1 MKMKSTLRMML
12 TGVCCAICCNG
23 MMSATTADA
32 RAVRS
37 DAVRTLSQMLTQNRQ
52 EKNRRA
58 ASSAKALPGRI
69 LKYDWQNGSWGAA
82 TVIMRDYTPEGRLS
96 RESETDAAGTVI
108 RETVYTYDTDGN
120 IKAEEESLWND
131 SRQMLMPATRTRY
144 EYDTVVKDFCIKKVT
159 ETYNGAGWVAGT
171 SEGCRV
177 TRNGQGNVTEV
188 VYSEDG
194 KESEKLTME
203 YGADGKANRIT
214 GYEYEAGWKLA
225 SKYYDITWKETDG
238 QLLMPYEEFGMF
250 VSDGNRM
257 ENCTVET
264 FDTDS
269 GDANES
275 MSKLTFAFQYT
286 GDGSFTGAID
296 GMLEGMNINGS
307 SVSNTVLE
315 YGGAFVKI
323 TIKAHLGFMVDS
335 LEMGMKTE
343 YDAWHNCLTDMDY
356 MMMDDYYDYEVYKKG
371 EVTYSSQTGLPETYV
386 VKELDYDSYDD
397 EQPVTDSDFVNLEK
411 YEFSEYDTS
420 GITEVTSDCEDDG
433 AIYDLSGHRI
443 ASPNAGQPYIKNGRK
458 YIGK

>member
-32 RAVRS
+32 QAVRS
-37 DAVRTLSQMLTQNRQ
+37 DAVRTFSQMLTQHRQ

-58 ASSAKALPGRI
+58 ASSAKTLPGRI
-69 LKYDWQNGSWGAA
+69 LKYDWQNGSWGPA

-96 RESETDAAGTVI
+96 RESEADAAGTVI

-131 SRQMLMPATRTRY
+131 SRQMLMPAIRTRY

-194 KESEKLTME
+194 EESEKLTME

-214 GYEYEAGWKLA
+214 GYEYVDGWKLA
-225 SKYYDITWKETDG
+225 SRYYDITWKETNG
-238 QLLMPYEEFGMF
+238 QLLIPYDELGLF
-250 VSDGNRM
+250 VRDGNLI
-257 ENCTVET
+257 EKCTIET

-269 GDANES
+269 GAADES
-275 MSKLTFAFQYT
+275 MSKLIFAFEYT
-286 GDGSFTGAID
+286 DNGSYNGTIN

-307 SVSNTVLE
+307 SISNMVLE
-315 YGGAFVKI
+315 NGGMDMKIIVK
-323 TIKAHLGFMVDS
+323 ANMGFIVDS
-335 LEMGMKTE
+335 LEMRLKTE

-356 MMMDDYYDYEVYKKG
+356 MMMDGYYDYEVYKKG
-371 EVTYSSQTGLPETYV
+371 AVTYSSQAGLPETYV

-397 EQPVTDSDFVNLEK
+397 EEPVTDADFVNLEK
-411 YEFSEYDTS
+411 YEFQEYATS
-420 GITEVTSDCEDDG
+420 GITEVTTERRDDDVL
-433 AIYDLSGHRI
+433 YDLSGRRI
-443 ASPNAGQPYIKNGRK
+443 ARPNAGQPYIKNGRK

>member
-12 TGVCCAICCNG
+12 TGACCAICCSG
-23 MMSATTADA
+23 MMSATPADA
-32 RAVRS
+32 QAARSKAVK
-37 DAVRTLSQMLTQNRQ
+37 TLTQMLTPGSK
-52 EKNRRA
+52 KNSKHYA
-58 ASSAKALPGRI
+58 TSVKALPAKI
-69 LKYDWQNGSWGAA
+69 LKYDWQNGSWSAP
-82 TVIMRDYTPEGRLS
+82 TTIMRDYTPEGWLS
-96 RESETDAAGTVI
+96 LESEADATGTVI
-108 RETVYTYDTDGN
+108 RETEYTYDMDGN
-120 IKAEEESLWND
+120 ISSVEESLWND
-131 SRQMLMPATRTRY
+131 SRQMLMPSTRTRY
-144 EYDTVVKDFCIKKVT
+144 KYDTVVKDFCIKKVT
-159 ETYNGAGWVAGT
+159 ETYNGAGWLDGA
-171 SEGCRV
+171 SEACRV

-188 VYSEDG
+188 VYSENG
-194 KESEKLTME
+194 EETEKLTME
-203 YGADGKANRIT
+203 YGADGKASRIT

-269 GDANES
+269 GDANEW
-275 MSKLTFAFQYT
+275 MSKLTFAFEYS

-323 TIKAHLGFMVDS
+323 TIKANLGFMVDS
-335 LEMGMKTE
+335 LEIGMKTE
-343 YDAWHNCLTDMDY
+343 YDEWHNCLTDMDY

-371 EVTYSSQTGLPETYV
+371 EVTYSPQTGLPETYV
-386 VKELDYDSYDD
+386 VKELDYDSYDE

-411 YEFSEYDTS
+411 YEFSEYSAS
-420 GITEVTSDCEDDG
+420 GITGVTSDRENDG
-433 AIYDLSGHRI
+433 ALYDLSGRRI

>member
-32 RAVRS
+32 QAVRS
-37 DAVRTLSQMLTQNRQ
+37 DAVRTFSQMLTQHRQ

-69 LKYDWQNGSWGAA
+69 LKYDWQNGSWGPA

-96 RESETDAAGTVI
+96 RESEADAAGTVI

-131 SRQMLMPATRTRY
+131 SRQMLMPAIRTRY

-194 KESEKLTME
+194 EESEKLTME

-214 GYEYEAGWKLA
+214 GYEYVDGWKLA
-225 SKYYDITWKETDG
+225 SRYYDITWKETNG
-238 QLLMPYEEFGMF
+238 QLLIPYDELGLF
-250 VSDGNRM
+250 VRDGNLI
-257 ENCTVET
+257 EKCTIET

-269 GDANES
+269 GAADES
-275 MSKLTFAFQYT
+275 MSKLIFAFEYT
-286 GDGSFTGAID
+286 DNGSYNGTIN

-307 SVSNTVLE
+307 SISNMVLE
-315 YGGAFVKI
+315 NGGMDMKI
-323 TIKAHLGFMVDS
+323 IVNANMGFIVDS
-335 LEMGMKTE
+335 LEMRLKTE

-356 MMMDDYYDYEVYKKG
+356 MMMDGYYEYEVYKKG
-371 EVTYSSQTGLPETYV
+371 AVTYSSQAGLPETYV

-397 EQPVTDSDFVNLEK
+397 EEPVTDADSVNLEK
-411 YEFSEYDTS
+411 YEFQEYATS
-420 GITEVTSDCEDDG
+420 GITEVTTERRDDDVL
-433 AIYDLSGHRI
+433 YDLSGRRI
-443 ASPNAGQPYIKNGRK
+443 ARPNAGQPYIKNGRK

>member
-1 MKMKSTLRMML
+1 MKSTLRMML

-32 RAVRS
+32 QAVRS
-37 DAVRTLSQMLTQNRQ
+37 DAVRTFSQMLTQHRQ

-58 ASSAKALPGRI
+58 ASSAKTLPGRI
-69 LKYDWQNGSWGAA
+69 LKYDWQNGSWGPA

-96 RESETDAAGTVI
+96 RESEADAAGTVI

-131 SRQMLMPATRTRY
+131 SRQMLMPAIRTRY

-194 KESEKLTME
+194 EESEKLTME

-214 GYEYEAGWKLA
+214 GYEYVDGWKLA
-225 SKYYDITWKETDG
+225 SRYYDITWKETNG
-238 QLLMPYEEFGMF
+238 QLLIPYDELGLF
-250 VSDGNRM
+250 VRDGNLI
-257 ENCTVET
+257 EKCTIET

-269 GDANES
+269 GAADES
-275 MSKLTFAFQYT
+275 MSKLIFAFEYT
-286 GDGSFTGAID
+286 DNGSYNGTIN

-307 SVSNTVLE
+307 SISNMVLE
-315 YGGAFVKI
+315 NGGMDMKIIVK
-323 TIKAHLGFMVDS
+323 ANMGFIVDS
-335 LEMGMKTE
+335 LEMRLKTE

-356 MMMDDYYDYEVYKKG
+356 MMMDGYYDYEVYKKG
-371 EVTYSSQTGLPETYV
+371 AVTYSSQAGLPETYV

-397 EQPVTDSDFVNLEK
+397 EEPVTDADFVNLEK
-411 YEFSEYDTS
+411 YEFQEYATS
-420 GITEVTSDCEDDG
+420 GITEVTTERRDDDVL
-433 AIYDLSGHRI
+433 YDLSGRRI
-443 ASPNAGQPYIKNGRK
+443 ARPNAGQPYIKNGRK

>member
-32 RAVRS
+32 QAVRS
-37 DAVRTLSQMLTQNRQ
+37 DAVRTFSQMLTQHRQ

-58 ASSAKALPGRI
+58 ASSAKTLPGRI
-69 LKYDWQNGSWGAA
+69 LKYDWQNGSWGPA

-96 RESETDAAGTVI
+96 RESEADAAGTVI

-131 SRQMLMPATRTRY
+131 SRQMLMPAIRTRY

-177 TRNGQGNVTEV
+177 TRNVQGNVTEV

-194 KESEKLTME
+194 EESEKLTME

-214 GYEYEAGWKLA
+214 GYEYVDGWKLA
-225 SKYYDITWKETDG
+225 SRYYDITWKETNG
-238 QLLMPYEEFGMF
+238 QLLIPYDELGLF
-250 VSDGNRM
+250 VRDGNLI
-257 ENCTVET
+257 EKCTIET

-269 GDANES
+269 GAADES
-275 MSKLTFAFQYT
+275 MSKLIFAFEYT
-286 GDGSFTGAID
+286 DNGSYNGTIN

-307 SVSNTVLE
+307 SISNMVLE
-315 YGGAFVKI
+315 NGGMDMKIIVK
-323 TIKAHLGFMVDS
+323 ANMGFIVDS
-335 LEMGMKTE
+335 LEMRLKTE

-356 MMMDDYYDYEVYKKG
+356 MMMDGYYDYEVYKKG
-371 EVTYSSQTGLPETYV
+371 AVTYSSQAGLPETYV

-397 EQPVTDSDFVNLEK
+397 EEPVTDADFVNLEK
-411 YEFSEYDTS
+411 YEFQEYATS
-420 GITEVTSDCEDDG
+420 GMTEVMSDRGDNDVL
-433 AIYDLSGHRI
+433 YDLSGRRI

>member
-1 MKMKSTLRMML
+1 ML

-37 DAVRTLSQMLTQNRQ
+37 DAVRTLSQMLTQHRQ

-69 LKYDWQNGSWGAA
+69 LKYDWQNGSWGPA

-96 RESETDAAGTVI
+96 RESEADAAGTVI

-131 SRQMLMPATRTRY
+131 SRQMLMPATRTGY

-194 KESEKLTME
+194 EETEKLTVE
-203 YGADGKANRIT
+203 YGADGKASRIT

-238 QLLMPYEEFGMF
+238 QLLMP
-250 VSDGNRM
+250 
-257 ENCTVET
+257 
-264 FDTDS
+264 
-269 GDANES
+269 
-275 MSKLTFAFQYT
+275 
-286 GDGSFTGAID
+286 
-296 GMLEGMNINGS
+296 NI
-307 SVSNTVLE
+307 
-315 YGGAFVKI
+315 
-323 TIKAHLGFMVDS
+323 
-335 LEMGMKTE
+335 
-343 YDAWHNCLTDMDY
+343 
-356 MMMDDYYDYEVYKKG
+356 
-371 EVTYSSQTGLPETYV
+371 
-386 VKELDYDSYDD
+386 
-397 EQPVTDSDFVNLEK
+397 
-411 YEFSEYDTS
+411 
-420 GITEVTSDCEDDG
+420 
-433 AIYDLSGHRI
+433 
-443 ASPNAGQPYIKNGRK
+443 
-458 YIGK
+458 

>member
-1 MKMKSTLRMML
+1 
-12 TGVCCAICCNG
+12 
-23 MMSATTADA
+23 
-32 RAVRS
+32 
-37 DAVRTLSQMLTQNRQ
+37 MLTQHRQ

-58 ASSAKALPGRI
+58 ASSAKTLPGRI
-69 LKYDWQNGSWGAA
+69 LKYDWQNGSWGPA

-96 RESETDAAGTVI
+96 RESEADAAGTVI

-131 SRQMLMPATRTRY
+131 SRQMLMPAIRTRY

-194 KESEKLTME
+194 EESEKLTME

-214 GYEYEAGWKLA
+214 GYEYVDGWKLA
-225 SKYYDITWKETDG
+225 SRYYDITWKETNG
-238 QLLMPYEEFGMF
+238 QLLIPYDELGLF
-250 VSDGNRM
+250 VRDGNLI
-257 ENCTVET
+257 EKCTIET

-269 GDANES
+269 GAADES
-275 MSKLTFAFQYT
+275 MSKLIFAFEYT
-286 GDGSFTGAID
+286 DNGSYNGTIN

-307 SVSNTVLE
+307 SISNMVLE
-315 YGGAFVKI
+315 NGGMDMKIIVK
-323 TIKAHLGFMVDS
+323 ANMGFIVDS
-335 LEMGMKTE
+335 LEMRLKTE

-356 MMMDDYYDYEVYKKG
+356 MMMDGYYDYEVYKKG
-371 EVTYSSQTGLPETYV
+371 AVTYSSQAGLPETYV

-397 EQPVTDSDFVNLEK
+397 EEPVTDADFVNLEK
-411 YEFSEYDTS
+411 YEFQEYATS
-420 GITEVTSDCEDDG
+420 GITEVTTERRDDDVL
-433 AIYDLSGHRI
+433 YDLSGRRI
-443 ASPNAGQPYIKNGRK
+443 ARPNAGQPYIKNGRK

>member
-1 MKMKSTLRMML
+1 MKSTLRMML

-37 DAVRTLSQMLTQNRQ
+37 DAVRTLSQMLTQHRQ

-69 LKYDWQNGSWGAA
+69 LKYDWQNGSWGPA

-96 RESETDAAGTVI
+96 RESGADAAGTVI

-131 SRQMLMPATRTRY
+131 SRQMLMPATRTGY

-194 KESEKLTME
+194 EESEKLTME
-203 YGADGKANRIT
+203 YGADGKASRIT

-225 SKYYDITWKETDG
+225 SKYYDI
-238 QLLMPYEEFGMF
+238 
-250 VSDGNRM
+250 
-257 ENCTVET
+257 
-264 FDTDS
+264 
-269 GDANES
+269 
-275 MSKLTFAFQYT
+275 
-286 GDGSFTGAID
+286 
-296 GMLEGMNINGS
+296 
-307 SVSNTVLE
+307 
-315 YGGAFVKI
+315 
-323 TIKAHLGFMVDS
+323 
-335 LEMGMKTE
+335 
-343 YDAWHNCLTDMDY
+343 
-356 MMMDDYYDYEVYKKG
+356 
-371 EVTYSSQTGLPETYV
+371 
-386 VKELDYDSYDD
+386 DSYDD
-397 EQPVTDSDFVNLEK
+397 EEPVTDADFVNLEK
-411 YEFSEYDTS
+411 YEFQEYATS
-420 GITEVTSDCEDDG
+420 GITEVTTERRDDDVL
-433 AIYDLSGHRI
+433 YDLSGRRI
-443 ASPNAGQPYIKNGRK
+443 ARPNAGQPYIKNGRK

>member
-1 MKMKSTLRMML
+1 ML

-32 RAVRS
+32 QAVRS
-37 DAVRTLSQMLTQNRQ
+37 DAVRTFSQMLTQHRQ

-69 LKYDWQNGSWGAA
+69 LKYDWQNGSWGPA

-96 RESETDAAGTVI
+96 RESEADAAGTVI

-131 SRQMLMPATRTRY
+131 SRQMLMPAIRTRY

-194 KESEKLTME
+194 EESEKLTME

-214 GYEYEAGWKLA
+214 GYEYVDGWKLA
-225 SKYYDITWKETDG
+225 SRYYDITWKETNG
-238 QLLMPYEEFGMF
+238 QLLIPYDELGLF
-250 VSDGNRM
+250 VRDGNLI
-257 ENCTVET
+257 EKCTIET

-269 GDANES
+269 GAADES
-275 MSKLTFAFQYT
+275 MSKLIFAFEYT
-286 GDGSFTGAID
+286 DNGSYNGTIN

-307 SVSNTVLE
+307 SISNMVLE
-315 YGGAFVKI
+315 NGGMDMKIIVK
-323 TIKAHLGFMVDS
+323 ANMGFIVDS
-335 LEMGMKTE
+335 LEMRLKTE

-356 MMMDDYYDYEVYKKG
+356 MMMDGYYDYEVYKKG
-371 EVTYSSQTGLPETYV
+371 DVTYSSQAGLPETYV

-397 EQPVTDSDFVNLEK
+397 EEPVTDADFVNLEK
-411 YEFSEYDTS
+411 YEFQEYATS
-420 GITEVTSDCEDDG
+420 GITEVTTERRDDDVL
-433 AIYDLSGHRI
+433 YDLSGRRI
-443 ASPNAGQPYIKNGRK
+443 ARPNAGQPYIKNGRK

>member
-1 MKMKSTLRMML
+1 ML

-32 RAVRS
+32 QAVRS
-37 DAVRTLSQMLTQNRQ
+37 DAVRTFSQMLTQHRQ

-58 ASSAKALPGRI
+58 ASSAKTLPGRI
-69 LKYDWQNGSWGAA
+69 LKYDWQNGSWGPA

-96 RESETDAAGTVI
+96 RESEADAAGTVI

-131 SRQMLMPATRTRY
+131 SRQMLMPAIRTRY

-194 KESEKLTME
+194 EESEKLTME

-214 GYEYEAGWKLA
+214 GYEYVDGWKLA
-225 SKYYDITWKETDG
+225 SRYYDITWKETNG
-238 QLLMPYEEFGMF
+238 QLLIPYDELGLF
-250 VSDGNRM
+250 VRDGNLI
-257 ENCTVET
+257 EKCTIET

-269 GDANES
+269 GAADES
-275 MSKLTFAFQYT
+275 MSKLIFAFEYT
-286 GDGSFTGAID
+286 DNGSYNGTIN

-307 SVSNTVLE
+307 SISNMVLE
-315 YGGAFVKI
+315 NGGMDMKIIVK
-323 TIKAHLGFMVDS
+323 ANMGFIVDS
-335 LEMGMKTE
+335 LEMRLKTE

-356 MMMDDYYDYEVYKKG
+356 MMMDGYYDYEVYKKG
-371 EVTYSSQTGLPETYV
+371 AVTYSSQAGLPETYV

-397 EQPVTDSDFVNLEK
+397 EEPVTDADFVNLEK
-411 YEFSEYDTS
+411 YEFQEYATS
-420 GITEVTSDCEDDG
+420 GITEVTTERRDDDVL
-433 AIYDLSGHRI
+433 YDLSGRRI
-443 ASPNAGQPYIKNGRK
+443 ARPNAGQPYIKNGRK